1 MKTEILKILQKD
13 SELTQTDVES
23 VAELSEL
30 ALDYSPEEIYL
41 TGSSVKNE
49 DYNDVDLCVNFSEGE
64 FNEELVNRYL
74 EDLDDSTR
82 IGASKS
88 SRGKKRVIV
97 KGNYKGS
104 LYDIFILEDNN
115 LPSDVRLDLRI

>member
-49 DYNDVDLCVNFSEGE
+49 DYNDVYLCVNFSEGE